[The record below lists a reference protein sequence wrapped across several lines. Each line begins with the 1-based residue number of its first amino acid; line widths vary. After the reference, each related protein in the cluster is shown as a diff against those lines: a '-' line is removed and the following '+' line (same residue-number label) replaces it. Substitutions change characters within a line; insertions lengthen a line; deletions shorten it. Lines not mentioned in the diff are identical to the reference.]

1 MRFSLAKDL
10 LYPFVRRDRKDSY
23 VHGSWA
29 AGTQDRNGGDDPY
42 RPF

>member
-10 LYPFVRRDRKDSY
+10 LYPFVRRDRKDGY
-23 VHGSWA
+23 VHCRRTT
-29 AGTQDRNGGDDPY
+29 GTEDRNSSDDPY